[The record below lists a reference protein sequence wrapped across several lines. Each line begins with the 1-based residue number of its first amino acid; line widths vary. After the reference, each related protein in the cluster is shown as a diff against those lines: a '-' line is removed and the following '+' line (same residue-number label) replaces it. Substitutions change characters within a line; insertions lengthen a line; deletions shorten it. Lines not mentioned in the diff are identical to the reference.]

1 MDPAA
6 IQIRALEAG
15 DFDDVAEIFAQP
27 RAVWGTLQTPYL
39 SIEARRARHLAL
51 PAGHT
56 IIAAVIDGKVIGTAG
71 LHPEGNRRRAHVA
84 SLGMA
89 VHDAFAGR
97 GAGRALLAALIDLAD
112 RWQNY
117 SRLEL
122 TVWSDNDRAI
132 RLYEAAGFVREGL
145 HRAYAFRDGVYVDA
159 IAMARLRER

>member
-1 MDPAA
+1 MDPAE
-6 IQIRALEAG
+6 IRIRALEAA
-15 DFDDVAEIFAQP
+15 DFDDVAEVFDQP
-27 RAVWGTLQTPYL
+27 RAIWGTLQTPYVGA
-39 SIEARRARHLAL
+39 EARRGRHLAL

-56 IIAAVIDGKVIGTAG
+56 VIAAVIGGKVIGTGG

-89 VHDAFAGR
+89 VHDAYAGR
-97 GAGRALLAALIDLAD
+97 GAGRALLAALIELAD

-145 HRAYAFRDGVYVDA
+145 HRGYAFRDGAYVDA
-159 IAMARLRER
+159 ISMARMREC

>member
-1 MDPAA
+1 MDPTE
-6 IQIRALEAG
+6 IEIRPLETA

-27 RAVWGTLQTPYL
+27 RAIWGTLQTPYL
-39 SIEARRARHLAL
+39 GAEARRARHLTLA
-51 PAGHT
+51 PGHT
-56 IIAAVIDGKVIGTAG
+56 VIAAAIGGKVIGTAG
-71 LHPEGNRRRAHVA
+71 LHPESNRRRAHVA

-89 VHDAFAGR
+89 VHDGFAGR
-97 GAGRALLAALIDLAD
+97 GAGRALLGALIDLAD

-145 HRAYAFRDGVYVDA
+145 HRGYAFRDGVYVDA
-159 IAMARLRER
+159 ISMARMRTG